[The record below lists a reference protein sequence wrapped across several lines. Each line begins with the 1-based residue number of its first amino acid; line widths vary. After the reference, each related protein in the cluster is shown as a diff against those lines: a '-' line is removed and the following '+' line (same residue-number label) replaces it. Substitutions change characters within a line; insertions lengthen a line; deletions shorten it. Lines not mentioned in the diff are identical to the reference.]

1 MQPLEI
7 MEGTLTPTSAE
18 QQRLQPTMFVNRKR
32 ESVTAQG
39 NVASSTGSELKSSAY
54 INYIRSRQ
62 TDNKPNFKELL
73 EREKRSKRPEHF
85 SSMPNSNLNSPK

>member
-1 MQPLEI
+1 
-7 MEGTLTPTSAE
+7 
-18 QQRLQPTMFVNRKR
+18 MFVNRKR

-62 TDNKPNFKELL
+62 TDNKPPNFKELL
-73 EREKRSKRPEHF
+73 EREKRYNRPEHF
-85 SSMPNSNLNSPK
+85 SSMPNSNSHSPK